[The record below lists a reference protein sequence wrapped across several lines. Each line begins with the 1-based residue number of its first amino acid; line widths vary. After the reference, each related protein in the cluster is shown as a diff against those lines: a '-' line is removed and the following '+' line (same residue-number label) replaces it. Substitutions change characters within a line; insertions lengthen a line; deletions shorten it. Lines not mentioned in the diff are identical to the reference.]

1 MWCPHAILR
10 IIFAYILYK
19 NVGRPLLNIRN
30 LSPGDSRCF
39 IRICLLFSSASMKHG
54 STKLISPRCH
64 SCEGFYFIKGIIL
77 ESSNSA
83 PSLFQ
88 SLLHGLLSSTSSVSK
103 SSEKVCLLSE
113 TNQIIGTTGKI
124 CQIRVTHHTSTNFFC
139 NASLM
144 IISDKAFGNCN
155 AKTRSKP
162 LGNLMWVLENQEASL
177 SKTWRYNN
185 KQE

>member
-103 SSEKVCLLSE
+103 SSGKVCLLSE
-113 TNQIIGTTGKI
+113 TNQII
-124 CQIRVTHHTSTNFFC
+124 IRHYWQNLPDSSNSSYEHQFLLQC
-139 NASLM
+139 K
-144 IISDKAFGNCN
+144 SDDYFRQSFWKLQ
-155 AKTRSKP
+155 R
-162 LGNLMWVLENQEASL
+162 ENQIETSRK
-177 SKTWRYNN
+177 SYVSVGKSRS
-185 KQE
+185 